1 VGVALVAGPAI
12 GNAATRPTTSSG
24 IRLHLSDALAGKKTV
39 HFGGVVEFTAPRGW
53 VRNAVEHSTNP
64 SSEADFRVPVAG
76 GCTALAF
83 VTPLTQATAAS
94 ARAQLQAGLPTA
106 SQLGIPVPP
115 PVRIVATGA
124 RAHSGAWELVAPPV
138 PPDSASSPDGGY
150 SFNYYGGL
158 LVRVARARW
167 AGLVVGLT
175 TRPSTCDS
183 QVLGDHSAEA
193 ALTHLLRT
201 ATLQDA
207 TVRP

>member
-1 VGVALVAGPAI
+1 MGSQAVQGPI
-12 GNAATRPTTSSG
+12 
-24 IRLHLSDALAGKKTV
+24 
-39 HFGGVVEFTAPRGW
+39 
-53 VRNAVEHSTNP
+53 NP

-76 GCTALAF
+76 GCTALAY

-115 PVRIVATGA
+115 PVRIVATGI

-138 PPDSASSPDGGY
+138 PPDAANSPDGGY
-150 SFNYYGGL
+150 SFNYYGGVL
-158 LVRVARARW
+158 AKVAHARW
-167 AGLVVGLT
+167 AGLIVGLT
-175 TRPSTCDS
+175 ARPNTCDS
-183 QVLGDHSAEA
+183 QVLHDHAAKA

-207 TVRP
+207 TTSG